1 MNLTWNLVTTII
13 GAFAA
18 AMGAFAYH
26 IDRRFD
32 DLYRYLDVRFNSL
45 ERRIEVIG
53 LIRRVSSGNK

>member
-32 DLYRYLDVRFNSL
+32 DL
-45 ERRIEVIG
+45 
-53 LIRRVSSGNK
+53 